1 MTAAAPDSPF
11 PVYLDCDTG
20 VDDSLA
26 LAYLVS
32 SPAVQLVGVGT
43 VSGNTSTEQAARN
56 SLDLLALLGAPE
68 VPVAV
73 GARDHLRK
81 AYDGG
86 VPHIHGANGVG
97 GVDLPTSPHDPVDA
111 SAARLLIDLSHEHA
125 GALHIVAIGPLTNL
139 ALALREDPTL
149 PSRIAAVT
157 IMGGAAL
164 APGNITAVAEANVGN
179 DPEAAAAVVEAAWDL
194 TIVPLDVT
202 MENVLHE
209 ADRLALLASDV
220 PAARA
225 LGAILDHYFDFYLPT
240 YGVRSSALHDP
251 LAAAIAA
258 GGVTPTVAPRV
269 PVVVDTTDG
278 PGRGQTVVDL
288 RGQRLGAV
296 DHPGVRTRV
305 VLATDRP
312 LGPHLLEV
320 ITAPATRTAPVGA

>member
-1 MTAAAPDSPF
+1 MNVPATASAPVF
-11 PVYLDCDTG
+11 LDCDTG

-32 SPAVQLVGVGT
+32 SPAVRLVGVGT
-43 VSGNTSTEQAARN
+43 VSGNTSSEQAARN
-56 SLDLLALLGAPE
+56 SLDLLALLGAAE
-68 VPVAV
+68 VPVAI
-73 GARDHLRK
+73 GARDHLAK

-86 VPHIHGANGVG
+86 VPHIHGQNGVG
-97 GVDLPTSPHDPVDA
+97 GVDLPPSPHEPVEV
-111 SAARLLIDLSHEHA
+111 SAARLLIEMSHEHT
-125 GALHIVAIGPLTNL
+125 GDLHIVAIGPLTNL

-149 PSRIAAVT
+149 PSRIRAVT
-157 IMGGAAL
+157 IMGGAAR
-164 APGNITAVAEANVGN
+164 APGNITAVAEANIGN
-179 DPEAAAAVVEAAWDL
+179 DPEAAAAVVEAGWDL

-209 ADRLALLASDV
+209 EDRLALLASDV

-225 LGAILDHYFDFYLPT
+225 LGEILDHYFDFYLPT
-240 YGVRSSALHDP
+240 YGTRSSALHDP
-251 LAAAIAA
+251 LAAAVAA

-305 VLATDRP
+305 VLATDRQ

-320 ITAPATRTAPVGA
+320 ITAPTRRAVPVEG